1 MVPTRRAER
10 LLDDPALLKAR
21 LRASPIGAGVYV
33 MRGADARVIYVGKA
47 ANVRNR
53 LRSWFSGIDTLQPRT
68 HQLIGSVFDF
78 EVIACQS
85 EHEALVL
92 ENSLIKQHRPRFNVR
107 LKDDKSYLYLKIPRP
122 GVHDAVAPGT
132 AREEVR
138 KPRGKSAEG
147 ATLFPRPYYTRKV
160 IRDGARYFGP
170 YTSAQSLRTT
180 VRSLRTIFPFRTC
193 SDEIFRRGRVCLDYH
208 IKRCAGPCEGRINGP
223 DYAELLEQVQEFME
237 GRSEALHDELRD
249 QMDSA
254 AESRDYELAA
264 RFRDRLRAIERI
276 SERQTVL
283 RGARSDE
290 DCIAVVVEGGR
301 AMAAVLNIRQGRV
314 MAMETHEL
322 EGVAGLD
329 AAACLAG
336 FLPQY
341 YANATSV
348 PRRVLVSEDTDGR
361 EVLEEFLAEQR
372 GGPVEVHVPKRGDA
386 RRLVA
391 QAAETA
397 LVALRQQRIVDDYDA
412 AKTEALLDDLATS
425 LQLSGPPRR
434 IECYDISNT
443 MGTNSVGSM
452 VVFEDGRPT
461 PASYRHFGIKTVE
474 GSNDVASIEE
484 TLRRRFRRLGPR
496 GEGADADVP
505 VLDPSGANGAD
516 ERPRRTPRGG
526 GDDSDLS
533 FSVLPDLVLIDGGK
547 GQLSAAVHA
556 LREAGLGRVPV
567 FGLAKRNEELYK
579 PGRARPIILPR
590 DSPTLFLVQRI
601 RDEAHRFAITR
612 HRARR
617 GRAALRSKL
626 DVVPGLGPV
635 RRRALL
641 REFGSIDAIRDA
653 PVDQLTTVVPRPVAL
668 RVKELL

>member
-1 MVPTRRAER
+1 MATARRAER
-10 LLDDPALLKAR
+10 LLDDKAQLRAR
-21 LRASPIGAGVYV
+21 LRASPDGPGVYV
-33 MRGADARVIYVGKA
+33 MRGPDARVIYVGKA
-47 ANVRNR
+47 SNVRNR
-53 LRSWFSGIDTLQPRT
+53 LRSWFSGVDALQPRT
-68 HQLIGSVFDF
+68 HQLIGTVFDF

-92 ENSLIKQHRPRFNVR
+92 ENTLIKQHRPRFNVR

-122 GVHDAVAPGT
+122 GVHDAIAPGT

-147 ATLFPRPYYTRKV
+147 ATEFPRPYYTRKV

-193 SDEIFRRGRVCLDYH
+193 SDEVFRRGRVCLDYH
-208 IKRCAGPCEGRINGP
+208 IKRCAGPCEGRIGGP
-223 DYAELLEQVQEFME
+223 EYAELLDQVQEFMD
-237 GRSEALHDELRD
+237 GKSDTLHDELRD
-249 QMDSA
+249 QMDA
-254 AESRDYELAA
+254 AAGNRDYELAA

-290 DCIAVVVEGGR
+290 DCIAVAVEAGR
-301 AMAAVLNIRQGRV
+301 AMAAVLSIRQGRV

-329 AAACLAG
+329 AAACLSG

-341 YANATSV
+341 YANATSI
-348 PRRVLVSEDTDGR
+348 PRRVLASEDIEER
-361 EVLEEFLAEQR
+361 QVLEEFLSAQR
-372 GGPVEVHVPKRGDA
+372 GGPVEVHVPKRGDS
-386 RRLVA
+386 RRLIE

-412 AKTEALLDDLATS
+412 AKTEALLDDLATR
-425 LQLSGPPRR
+425 LQLPAPPRR

-452 VVFEDGRPT
+452 VVFEEGRPAT
-461 PASYRHFGIKTVE
+461 ASYRHFGIKTVE
-474 GSNDVASIEE
+474 GSNDFASIEE

-496 GEGADADVP
+496 DGGPDSDVP
-505 VLDPSGANGAD
+505 VLDPAGANGTN
-516 ERPRRTPRGG
+516 ERPRRAPRGG
-526 GDDSDLS
+526 DDADMS
-533 FSVLPDLVLIDGGK
+533 FSVLPDLILIDGGK
-547 GQLSAAVHA
+547 GQLSAAVKA
-556 LREAGLGRVPV
+556 LREAGLNQVPV

-579 PGRARPIILPR
+579 PGRSRPIIIER
-590 DSPTLFLVQRI
+590 DSPTLFLVQRV

-641 REFGSIDAIRDA
+641 RQFGSIDAIRDA
-653 PVDQLTTVVPRPVAL
+653 PVEQLSTVVPRPVAL

>member
-1 MVPTRRAER
+1 M
-10 LLDDPALLKAR
+10 
-21 LRASPIGAGVYV
+21 
-33 MRGADARVIYVGKA
+33 
-47 ANVRNR
+47 
-53 LRSWFSGIDTLQPRT
+53 
-68 HQLIGSVFDF
+68 
-78 EVIACQS
+78 
-85 EHEALVL
+85 
-92 ENSLIKQHRPRFNVR
+92 R

-208 IKRCAGPCEGRINGP
+208 IKRCAGPCEGRIDAP
-223 DYAELLEQVQEFME
+223 EYAEILEQVQEFME
-237 GRSEALHDELRD
+237 GRSDKLHDELRD
-249 QMDSA
+249 QMDA
-254 AESRDYELAA
+254 AADGRDYELAA

-290 DCIAVVVEGGR
+290 DCIAVAVEAGR
-301 AMAAVLNIRQGRV
+301 AMAAVLSIRQGRV
-314 MAMETHEL
+314 MGMETHEL

-329 AAACLAG
+329 AAACLGG

-341 YANATSV
+341 YASVTSV
-348 PRRVLVSEDTDGR
+348 PRRLLMSDEIEDARCSRSSSPSSAADRSKCTCR
-361 EVLEEFLAEQR
+361 
-372 GGPVEVHVPKRGDA
+372 KRGDA
-386 RRLVA
+386 RQLVA

-412 AKTEALLDDLATS
+412 AKTEALLDDLATR
-425 LQLSGPPRR
+425 LQLPAPPRR

-452 VVFEDGRPT
+452 VVFEEGRPA

-474 GSNDVASIEE
+474 GANDFASIEE
-484 TLRRRFRRLGPR
+484 TLRRRFRRLAPR
-496 GEGADADVP
+496 DDAGGEDLP
-505 VLDPSGANGAD
+505 LLDPAGANGSE
-516 ERPRRTPRGG
+516 ERARRNASWRRRRRGSELLGAARPDPHRRRQRPTARGG
-526 GDDSDLS
+526 A
-533 FSVLPDLVLIDGGK
+533 
-547 GQLSAAVHA
+547 SAS
-556 LREAGLGRVPV
+556 RGRAAKMPV

-579 PGRARPIILPR
+579 PGRARPIIIER
-590 DSPTLFLVQRI
+590 DSPTLFLVQRV
-601 RDEAHRFAITR
+601 RDEAHRFAITH

-617 GRAALRSKL
+617 GKAALRSKL
-626 DVVPGLGPV
+626 DFVPGLGPV

-641 REFGSIDAIRDA
+641 RHFGSIDAIRDA
-653 PVDQLTTVVPRPVAL
+653 PLDQLTTVVPRPVAL